1 MRKRITSLLLTLA
14 MMFSLVPALGVA
26 AGAAEV
32 PEITSG
38 GTYVENPTWSSVD
51 NHSGNRLGIASL
63 KGLMEAPSENAMY
76 IRLDSDLKYV
86 GDPEQSLQISVRG
99 VKHLD
104 LNGHDLI
111 YGSDL
116 EWGGKF
122 ITVAEGAE
130 LHIYDSRGGGY
141 VHYEGYIKDNA
152 EPGVRTL
159 IQVREGGKLFVNG
172 GTFTAGRSK
181 EIWGIWEHYENWR
194 NDTYTGNI
202 RNQIT
207 GDAIYLCGGSECVIN
222 GGSFH
227 GRGVGYGAI
236 TAINAKLIINGGY
249 FKGYG
254 GADGLQIGARTNFDG
269 TSEGACIINA
279 GEFDTHKLDRVYY
292 DTGIYDGGGKFRYG
306 EYGFAI
312 DNTYWNQ
319 TEEDYYGPPIEI
331 QYNPNAEVIVSGEGK
346 EERQTITVKPKEGTF
361 KLSNPGWDTY
371 SPDIAFGGS
380 EITRMVSIDSDSFTP
395 YFKGQ
400 EKWLAQDY
408 NDKTLYYTA
417 AIWQIFDND
426 GNAVSNEQMF
436 MGSGGFD
443 TLPKSVDMRQFKAT
457 NGKDRLQLTAGQ
469 SYILRC
475 TLMEVWDGDPSPE
488 AAIFTAEYRFTA
500 SAFDRSYIKYNITD
514 MKQKLDYPKFAL
526 ELTSKAHNSGITGT
540 YSNPRY
546 SYGYQDDSGWR
557 PLVSS
562 AYDYIRVLMTDL
574 PEGKQVVMGCFE
586 VQDDTGMKHRF
597 FDSRNVFVMPRIR
610 GGYERN
616 EGTPDYQLYDNNTF
630 QVEPIDYMGNYPG
643 IRLQA
648 VTGEQL
654 STAGLTFRDVH
665 WQRQNETTGV
675 WEDIQSDTLG
685 ARPDTGNGTLLLP
698 ESRSGTYRAYVTYY
712 GTWYST
718 SFTVEGSDYSSSQR
732 VKVTLDHNS
741 MEYHKDKSST
751 ITITPNYGSGD
762 WGTKWRPYF
771 LIYKWNVPE
780 TFYDRVKSLNS
791 TEQLSDGGLLLPLNG
806 TRPNSGDHEIYSNKV
821 TSAIPP
827 ISESV
832 VPGKYT
838 FIPYVKIYNGDS
850 TIIRDFQGDS
860 FTLNIL
866 RRMTGFDI
874 TAYGENVTNSGGTTP
889 ENAPKVVMREE
900 SNKMNLG
907 YVCIPGDANEFA
919 KGGEITWSSWNKDV
933 ATVTDDGVV
942 TAHRPGTALIGMSYE
957 YTFPTPTG
965 SETTEIVR
973 YIRVVVPIAE
983 VEIADTNW
991 DALVG
996 TKYNQVKLNV
1006 TRVRSCNGQWQ
1017 PAGNYVE
1024 SKVTGLSRYGY
1035 VSFNKEPTDTI
1046 AYNDSCYVHFALTA
1060 KPGYQFPLKPS
1071 NLAGTE
1077 FIANDLTLKIAR
1089 PGSDTADTAIKNG
1102 YSAINRNGYRWS
1114 PEDDAYGQD
1123 YQAHICGIY
1132 VSEAIPCILDPNAVY
1147 LDTVA
1152 IETAEPRDGDLRYS
1166 GKIPTDE
1173 AGWDALGRNM
1183 DMMNVRVL
1191 TMFGQK
1197 TADGG
1202 DLFGSNSQVFQL
1214 TQRLIG
1220 SGESYTP
1227 LAEGEYANSG
1237 YGNEM
1242 LENVYCLNWI
1252 DGKLVLDREKLK
1264 NARYTYGTYGHK
1276 LEIYGGRTGADGK
1289 TYYFS
1294 PDVRVLVNGK
1304 EVQVVTPE
1312 GENGYGT
1319 NKLTISY
1326 YYTINDPRPAIVNGT
1341 VSGLAAPVTGAMPQT
1356 GDQLTVTGTNTEY
1369 ETNDKMYVSGLIW
1382 FIDENGNNTLD
1393 EGEECTPGNGLSQDG
1408 RFLGGKAYSA
1418 YLVLTIEPEDGRINY
1433 SAFTLNLAGVTNPIS
1448 TSQARGVYTFPETE
1462 IVGYGVS
1469 GKVKSYNPGNA
1480 TTIQLM
1486 RGGVEQY
1493 KTTIPA
1499 ATGSGQVTQ
1508 DFNLDT
1514 VAAGTYDLVVTKPGH
1529 LTYTVKGVVVGDG
1542 PLDLTTMTGKPY
1554 STITLL
1560 CGDIAKNGY
1569 IDFADYQEL
1578 LSPANYGKKTT
1589 DTGVNE
1595 LADLNGN
1602 GYIDFADYQILLSSQ
1617 HYGKSTVTVDFAE

>member
-1 MRKRITSLLLTLA
+1 M
-14 MMFSLVPALGVA
+14 
-26 AGAAEV
+26 
-32 PEITSG
+32 
-38 GTYVENPTWSSVD
+38 
-51 NHSGNRLGIASL
+51 
-63 KGLMEAPSENAMY
+63 
-76 IRLDSDLKYV
+76 
-86 GDPEQSLQISVRG
+86 
-99 VKHLD
+99 
-104 LNGHDLI
+104 
-111 YGSDL
+111 
-116 EWGGKF
+116 
-122 ITVAEGAE
+122 
-130 LHIYDSRGGGY
+130 
-141 VHYEGYIKDNA
+141 
-152 EPGVRTL
+152 
-159 IQVREGGKLFVNG
+159 
-172 GTFTAGRSK
+172 
-181 EIWGIWEHYENWR
+181 
-194 NDTYTGNI
+194 
-202 RNQIT
+202 
-207 GDAIYLCGGSECVIN
+207 
-222 GGSFH
+222 
-227 GRGVGYGAI
+227 
-236 TAINAKLIINGGY
+236 
-249 FKGYG
+249 
-254 GADGLQIGARTNFDG
+254 
-269 TSEGACIINA
+269 
-279 GEFDTHKLDRVYY
+279 
-292 DTGIYDGGGKFRYG
+292 
-306 EYGFAI
+306 
-312 DNTYWNQ
+312 
-319 TEEDYYGPPIEI
+319 
-331 QYNPNAEVIVSGEGK
+331 IVSGTGK
-346 EERQTITVKPKEGTF
+346 EERQTATVTPKQGTF

-443 TLPKSVDMRQFKAT
+443 TQPKSVDMRQFKAK

-475 TLMEVWDGDPSPE
+475 TLMEAWDGDPSPE

-526 ELTSKAHNSGITGT
+526 EFTSKAYNSGITGT

-562 AYDYIRVLMTDL
+562 ESDVLRVLMTDL

-610 GGYERN
+610 GGYVPDR
-616 EGTPDYQLYDNNTF
+616 GTPDYQLYDNNTI
-630 QVEPIDYMGNYPG
+630 QVEPIEMGNYPG

-654 STAGLTFRDVH
+654 STAGLTCSDVH

-675 WEDIQSDTLG
+675 WEDIRSDTLG
-685 ARPDTGNGTLLLP
+685 ASPDASNGTLLLP
-698 ESRSGTYRAYVTYY
+698 ESRSGTYRAYVTYS
-712 GTWYST
+712 GTWYSP
-718 SFTVEGSDYSSSQR
+718 SFTVEGKDYSSSQS
-732 VKVTLDHNS
+732 VTVTLDRNS
-741 MEYHKDKSST
+741 MEYHKDRSST

-762 WGTKWRPYF
+762 WGTTWRPYF

-780 TFYDRVKSLNS
+780 QFYDRVKSLSS
-791 TEQLSDGGLLLPLNG
+791 TEQLSDGGLLLSLNG
-806 TRPNSGDHEIYSNKV
+806 TRPNSGEHEIYSKTV

-838 FIPYVKIYNGDS
+838 FIPYVKIYDGDS
-850 TIIRDFQGDS
+850 TIREFQGGS

-874 TAYGENVTNSGGTTP
+874 TAYGENVTNGGGTTT
-889 ENAPKVVMREE
+889 ENAPKVVMRED

-919 KGGEITWSSWNKDV
+919 KGGEITWRSWNQEV

-942 TAHRPGTALIGMSYE
+942 TAHCPGTALIGMFYK
-957 YTFPTPTG
+957 YTFPTSTG
-965 SETTEIVR
+965 SETNTIIR

-1046 AYNDSCYVHFALTA
+1046 AYNDSCYVQFALTA

-1071 NLAGTE
+1071 NLSGTE
-1077 FIANDLTLKIAR
+1077 FIANDTTLKIAR

-1102 YSAINRNGYRWS
+1102 YSAINRNGYRWD

-1132 VSEAIPCILDPNAVY
+1132 VSEAIPCIQDPNAVY

-1214 TQRLIG
+1214 TQPLIG

-1227 LAEGEYANSG
+1227 LAEGEYAQSNFG
-1237 YGNEM
+1237 METFNNVLC
-1242 LENVYCLNWI
+1242 LEEV
-1252 DGKLVLDREKLK
+1252 DGKLAYNREKLK

-1319 NKLTISY
+1319 NKLTIAY

-1341 VSGLAAPVTGAMPQT
+1341 VSGLKAPVTGAMPQT

-1393 EGEECTPGNGLSQDG
+1393 EGEQCTPGNGLSQDG
-1408 RFLGGKAYSA
+1408 RFLGGKTYSA

-1433 SAFTLNLAGVTNPIS
+1433 STFTLNLAGVTNPIS
-1448 TSQARGVYTFPETE
+1448 TSQARGVYTFPETQ
-1462 IVGYGVS
+1462 IVGCGVS
-1469 GKVKSYNPGNA
+1469 GNVESFNSGTDPV
-1480 TTIQLM
+1480 TIQLIEQGASEAAYETTVT
-1486 RGGVEQY
+1486 GGTQSGS
-1493 KTTIPA
+1493 KFT
-1499 ATGSGQVTQ
+1499 ATYSFFDVPSGTYTMKVMKKNHVTREYTVTVGAEAVTQ
-1508 DFNLDT
+1508 D
-1514 VAAGTYDLVVTKPGH
+1514 VKIH
-1529 LTYTVKGVVVGDG
+1529 LIGDINGDG
-1542 PLDLTTMTGKPY
+1542 RVNVVDYNKVIAHTKGSIILKEYEFACGNVNGDASINVVDYTKI
-1554 STITLL
+1554 ITHTK
-1560 CGDIAKNGY
+1560 G
-1569 IDFADYQEL
+1569 
-1578 LSPANYGKKTT
+1578 
-1589 DTGVNE
+1589 
-1595 LADLNGN
+1595 
-1602 GYIDFADYQILLSSQ
+1602 SSSLW
-1617 HYGKSTVTVDFAE
+1617 K

>member
-38 GTYVENPTWSSVD
+38 GTYVENPGWSSVD
-51 NHSGNRLGIASL
+51 NRSGNRIGIASL

-86 GDPEQSLQISVRG
+86 GDPEQDLEISVRG

-116 EWGGKF
+116 KGGGDF
-122 ITVAEGAE
+122 ITVAKGAE

-159 IQVREGGKLFVNG
+159 IEVREGGKLFVNG

-181 EIWGIWEHYENWR
+181 EIWGIWEHYEDWR

-254 GADGLQIGARTNFDG
+254 GADGLQIGARTNSDG

-292 DTGIYDGGGKFRYG
+292 DTGIYDGGRKFRYG

-331 QYNPNAEVIVSGEGK
+331 QYNPNAEVIVSGTGK
-346 EERQTITVKPKEGTF
+346 EERQTATVTPKEGTF

-408 NDKTLYYTA
+408 NDKTQYYTA
-417 AIWQIFDND
+417 AVWQIFDND

-443 TLPKSVDMRQFKAT
+443 TLPTSVDMRQFKAT

-475 TLMEVWDGDPSPE
+475 TLMEAWDGDPSPV
-488 AAIFTAEYRFTA
+488 AAISTAEYRFTA

-526 ELTSKAHNSGITGT
+526 EFTSKAYNSGITGT

-562 AYDYIRVLMTDL
+562 ESDVLRVLVTDL

-597 FDSRNVFVMPRIR
+597 FDSRNVFVMPHIR
-610 GGYERN
+610 CGYERN
-616 EGTPDYQLYDNNTF
+616 EGTPDYQLYDNNTI
-630 QVEPIDYMGNYPG
+630 QVEPLDYMGNYPG

-654 STAGLTFRDVH
+654 STARLTFRDVH

-675 WEDIQSDTLG
+675 WEDIQSNTLG

-762 WGTKWRPYF
+762 WGTTWSPYF

-780 TFYDRVKSLNS
+780 KFYDSVKSLSS
-791 TEQLSDGGLLLPLNG
+791 TVPRSDGGLLLPLNG
-806 TRPNSGDHEIYSNKV
+806 TWPNSEREEIYSQKV

-838 FIPYVKIYNGDS
+838 FIPYVKIYDGDS
-850 TIIRDFQGDS
+850 TIIHKFQGEA

-874 TAYGENVTNSGGTTP
+874 TAYGENVTNGGGTTT
-889 ENAPKVVMREE
+889 ENAPKVVMRED

-919 KGGEITWSSWNKDV
+919 KGGEITWMSWDQEV
-933 ATVTDDGVV
+933 ATVTNDGVV
-942 TAHRPGTALIGMSYE
+942 TAHRPGTALIGMFYE

-965 SETTEIVR
+965 SETTTIIR

-983 VEIADTNW
+983 VEIAETNW

-1006 TRVRSCNGQWQ
+1006 TRVRSCNGEWQ

-1035 VSFNKEPTDTI
+1035 VSFNKEPTDKI
-1046 AYNDSCYVHFALTA
+1046 AYNDSCYVQFALTA

-1071 NLAGTE
+1071 NLSGTE
-1077 FIANDLTLKIAR
+1077 FIANDTTLKIAR

-1102 YSAINRNGYRWS
+1102 YSAINQLGYRWY
-1114 PEDDAYGQD
+1114 PDDDAYGQD

-1132 VSEAIPCILDPNAVY
+1132 VLEAIPCIQDPNAVY

-1173 AGWDALGRNM
+1173 AGWDALGRYM

-1202 DLFGSNSQVFQL
+1202 DLFGSNSQVFKL
-1214 TQRLIG
+1214 TQPLIG
-1220 SGESYTP
+1220 SGNSYAP
-1227 LAEGEYANSG
+1227 LAEGEYAQSNFG
-1237 YGNEM
+1237 METFNNVLC
-1242 LENVYCLNWI
+1242 LEKV
-1252 DGKLVLDREKLK
+1252 DGELAYNREKLK

-1319 NKLTISY
+1319 SKLTIAY

-1408 RFLGGKAYSA
+1408 RFLGGKTYSA
-1418 YLVLTIEPEDGRINY
+1418 FLVLTIEPEDGRINY
-1433 SAFTLNLAGVTNPIS
+1433 STFTLNLAGVSSPIS

-1462 IVGYGVS
+1462 TVGYGVS
-1469 GKVKSYNPGNA
+1469 GNVESFNSG
-1480 TTIQLM
+1480 TDEVTIQLIED
-1486 RGGVEQY
+1486 GASE
-1493 KTTIPA
+1493 A
-1499 ATGSGQVTQ
+1499 AYEVQVTGGTQ
-1508 DFNLDT
+1508 SGNKFTASYSFSD
-1514 VAAGTYDLVVTKPGH
+1514 VPSGTYTMKVIKNNHVTRE
-1529 LTYTVKGVVVGDG
+1529 YTITVGAEAVAQDVEIWLKGDVTGDG
-1542 PLDLTTMTGKPY
+1542 KVDMKDWSRIRNHITETNLLTDDYAIACADVINDGK
-1554 STITLL
+1554 
-1560 CGDIAKNGY
+1560 
-1569 IDFADYQEL
+1569 IDMKDW
-1578 LSPANYGKKTT
+1578 SRVRGH
-1589 DTGVNE
+1589 VNE
-1595 LADLNGN
+1595 SNPLW
-1602 GYIDFADYQILLSSQ
+1602 
-1617 HYGKSTVTVDFAE
+1617 

>member
-51 NHSGNRLGIASL
+51 NRSGNRLGIASL

-86 GDPEQSLQISVRG
+86 GDPEQSLQIFVRG

-331 QYNPNAEVIVSGEGK
+331 QYNPNAEVIVSGTGK
-346 EERQTITVKPKEGTF
+346 EERQTATVTPKEGTF

-443 TLPKSVDMRQFKAT
+443 TLPTSVDMRQFKAT

-475 TLMEVWDGDPSPE
+475 TLMEAWDGDPSPV
-488 AAIFTAEYRFTA
+488 AAISTAEYRFTA

-526 ELTSKAHNSGITGT
+526 EFTSKAYNSGITST

-562 AYDYIRVLMTDL
+562 ESDVLRVLMTDL

-597 FDSRNVFVMPRIR
+597 FDSRNVFVMPHIR
-610 GGYERN
+610 CGYERK
-616 EGTPDYQLYDNNTF
+616 EGTPDYQLYDNNTI
-630 QVEPIDYMGNYPG
+630 QVEPLDYMGNYPG

-654 STAGLTFRDVH
+654 STAGLTCSDVH
-665 WQRQNETTGV
+665 WQRLNETTGV

-685 ARPDTGNGTLLLP
+685 ASPDASNGTLLLP

-718 SFTVEGSDYSSSQR
+718 SFTVEGKDYSSSQR
-732 VKVTLDHNS
+732 VTVTLDRNS
-741 MEYHKDKSST
+741 MEYHKDRSST

-762 WGTKWRPYF
+762 WGTTWRPYF

-780 TFYDRVKSLNS
+780 TFYDRVKSLTS
-791 TEQLSDGGLLLPLNG
+791 TEQLLDGGLLLSLNG
-806 TRPNSGDHEIYSNKV
+806 TRPNSGEHEIYSKTV

-838 FIPYVKIYNGDS
+838 FIPYVKIYDGDS
-850 TIIRDFQGDS
+850 TIIHKFQGEA

-866 RRMTGFDI
+866 QRMTGFDI
-874 TAYGENVTNSGGTTP
+874 TAYGENVTQGRGTTLSDTP
-889 ENAPKVVMREE
+889 KIVMSENSDR
-900 SNKMNLG
+900 MNLG
-907 YVCIPGDANEFA
+907 YVCIPGDTTEF
-919 KGGEITWSSWNKDV
+919 KGKVTWHSNNTSV
-933 ATVTDDGVV
+933 ATVNNDDELV
-942 TAHRPGTALIGMSYE
+942 AHRPGTTLITASYTG
-957 YTFPTPTG
+957 TFPTPDGGT
-965 SETTEIVR
+965 ETLRFERTLL
-973 YIRVVVPIAE
+973 VVVPIAE

-1006 TRVRSCNGQWQ
+1006 TRVRSCNGEWQ
-1017 PAGNYVE
+1017 LAGNYVE
-1024 SKVTGLSRYGY
+1024 SKVTDLSRYGY
-1035 VSFNKEPTDTI
+1035 VSFDKEPTDTI
-1046 AYNDSCYVHFALTA
+1046 AYNDSCYVQFALTA

-1071 NLAGTE
+1071 NRSGTE
-1077 FIANDLTLKIAR
+1077 FIANDTTLKIAR

-1102 YSAINRNGYRWS
+1102 YSAINQLGYRWD
-1114 PEDDAYGQD
+1114 PEFDGYDGW
-1123 YQAHICGIY
+1123 QANRCGIY

-1202 DLFGSNSQVFQL
+1202 DLFGSNSQVFKL
-1214 TQRLIG
+1214 TQPLIG

-1237 YGNEM
+1237 YGSEM
-1242 LENVYCLNWI
+1242 FENVYCVDFI
-1252 DGKLVLDREKLK
+1252 DGQFVLDRETLK

-1319 NKLTISY
+1319 NKLTIAY

-1341 VSGLAAPVTGAMPQT
+1341 VSGLKAPVTGAMPQT

-1393 EGEECTPGNGLSQDG
+1393 EGEQCTPGNGLSQDG
-1408 RFLGGKAYSA
+1408 RFLGGKTYSA

-1448 TSQARGVYTFPETE
+1448 TSQARGVYTFPKTE
-1462 IVGYGVS
+1462 IVGCGVS
-1469 GKVKSYNPGNA
+1469 GKVESFNSGTDA
-1480 TTIQLM
+1480 VTIQLFQEGQDTAAYETKVS
-1486 RGGVEQY
+1486 GGTQSGNKFTASYSFSDVPSGTYTMKVMKPKHATREY
-1493 KTTIPA
+1493 TITV
-1499 ATGSGQVTQ
+1499 ATEAVTQ
-1508 DFNLDT
+1508 DVEIWLKGDATGDGIINSTDAMQINRY
-1514 VAAGTYDLVVTKPGH
+1514 AATKPSMFDQGDDA
-1529 LTYTVKGVVVGDG
+1529 LKAYKLLVADINGDG
-1542 PLDLTTMTGKPY
+1542 IVNSTDSMQINRYVASKP
-1554 STITLL
+1554 SKF
-1560 CGDIAKNGY
+1560 DS
-1569 IDFADYQEL
+1569 F
-1578 LSPANYGKKTT
+1578 
-1589 DTGVNE
+1589 
-1595 LADLNGN
+1595 
-1602 GYIDFADYQILLSSQ
+1602 
-1617 HYGKSTVTVDFAE
+1617 

>member
-1 MRKRITSLLLTLA
+1 MKTKKRSKILSLLLALS
-14 MMFSLVPALGVA
+14 MLVGMLPLSVIPAN
-26 AGAAEV
+26 AAEV

-38 GTYVENPTWSSVD
+38 GTYVENPRWSSVD
-51 NHSGNRLGIASL
+51 NRSGNRTGIASL

-86 GDPEQSLQISVRG
+86 GDPEPDLQIYVRG

-111 YGSDL
+111 YGTDSPY
-116 EWGGKF
+116 GYSF
-122 ITVAEGAE
+122 IQVMKGAE

-141 VHYEGYIKDNA
+141 VHYEGYLKDHETGKLRN
-152 EPGVRTL
+152 VIT
-159 IQVREGGKLFVNG
+159 VWGGKLFVNG

-181 EIWGIWEHYENWR
+181 EMWGIWEHYEKYR

-202 RNQIT
+202 RHQIV
-207 GDAIYLCGGSECVIN
+207 GNAIELCEGSECVIN

-227 GRGVGYGAI
+227 GRGDDHGAV
-236 TAINAKLIINGGY
+236 TATNSKLIINGGY
-249 FKGYG
+249 FKGFG
-254 GADGLQIGARTNFDG
+254 GASALQVGAQSNSDG
-269 TSEGACIINA
+269 TKKGSCAINA
-279 GEFDTHKLDRVYY
+279 GEFDTHKIDREYY
-292 DTGIYDGGGKFRYG
+292 DSGKYDGRPDVFTYGKYG
-306 EYGFAI
+306 KAI
-312 DNTYWNQ
+312 DNKYWDWRQ
-319 TEEDYYGPPIEI
+319 GQGVYYEPTIEI
-331 QYNPNAEVIVSGEGK
+331 QYNPNAEVIVSGTGK
-346 EERQTITVKPKEGTF
+346 EERQTATVTPKQGTF

-417 AIWQIFDND
+417 AVWQIFDND

-443 TLPKSVDMRQFKAT
+443 TQPKSVDMRQFKAK

-475 TLMEVWDGDPSPE
+475 TLMEAWDGDPSPV
-488 AAIFTAEYRFTA
+488 AAISTAEYRFTA

-526 ELTSKAHNSGITGT
+526 EFTSKAYNSGITGT

-562 AYDYIRVLMTDL
+562 ADDYIRVLMTDL

-597 FDSRNVFVMPRIR
+597 FDSRNVFVMPHIR
-610 GGYERN
+610 CGYERN
-616 EGTPDYQLYDNNTF
+616 EGTPDYQLYDNNTI
-630 QVEPIDYMGNYPG
+630 QVEPLDYMGNYPG

-665 WQRQNETTGV
+665 WQRLNETTGV
-675 WEDIQSDTLG
+675 WEDIQSNTLG
-685 ARPDTGNGTLLLP
+685 ATPDTSTGTLRLP

-718 SFTVEGSDYSSSQR
+718 SFTVEGKDYSSSQS
-732 VKVTLDHNS
+732 VTVTLDHNS

-780 TFYDRVKSLNS
+780 KFYDRVKSLGS

-850 TIIRDFQGDS
+850 TTIREFQEGS

-874 TAYGENVTNSGGTTP
+874 TAYGENITNCGGTST
-889 ENAPKVVMREE
+889 EDAPKVVMREE

-919 KGGEITWSSWNKDV
+919 KGGEITWRSWNNDV
-933 ATVTDDGVV
+933 ATVTDEGVV
-942 TAHRPGTALIGMSYE
+942 TAHRPGTALIGMFYK

-965 SETTEIVR
+965 SETTTIIR

-996 TKYNQVKLNV
+996 TTYNQVKLNV
-1006 TRVRSCNGQWQ
+1006 TRVRSCNGEWQ

-1035 VSFNKEPTDTI
+1035 VSFDKEPTDKI

-1071 NLAGTE
+1071 NLSGTE
-1077 FIANDLTLKIAR
+1077 FIANDTTLKIAR

-1132 VSEAIPCILDPNAVY
+1132 VSEAIPCIQDPNAVY
-1147 LDTVA
+1147 LETVA

-1202 DLFGSNSQVFQL
+1202 DLFGSSSLVFKL
-1214 TQRLIG
+1214 TEPLLG
-1220 SGESYTP
+1220 SGESYAP
-1227 LAEGEYANSG
+1227 LAEGEYANSV
-1237 YGNEM
+1237 YGTE
-1242 LENVYCLNWI
+1242 LFENVYCVDFI
-1252 DGKLVLDREKLK
+1252 DGQFVLDREKLK

-1319 NKLTISY
+1319 NKLTIAY

-1341 VSGLAAPVTGAMPQT
+1341 VSGLADPVTGAMPQT
-1356 GDQLTVTGTNTEY
+1356 SDQLTVTGINTENQ
-1369 ETNDKMYVSGLIW
+1369 TNNKMYVSALIW

-1393 EGEECTPGNGLSQDG
+1393 EGEQCTPGNGLSQDG
-1408 RFLGGKAYSA
+1408 RFLGGKTYSA

-1469 GKVKSYNPGNA
+1469 GNVESFNSG
-1480 TTIQLM
+1480 TDEVTIQLI
-1486 RGGVEQY
+1486 EQGQSEAAY
-1493 KTTIPA
+1493 ETT
-1499 ATGSGQVTQ
+1499 ATGGTQIGNKFTAPYTFYDIPSGTYTIKVIKNKHATREYTITVGAEAVTQ
-1508 DFNLDT
+1508 DVKINLIGD
-1514 VAAGTYDLVVTKPGH
+1514 VT
-1529 LTYTVKGVVVGDG
+1529 GDG
-1542 PLDLTTMTGKPY
+1542 NINPMDHSRLYAHLNDIMPLTDEYALKCADVTGDGNVNPMDHSRLY
-1554 STITLL
+1554 AHLN
-1560 CGDIAKNGY
+1560 DIMPL
-1569 IDFADYQEL
+1569 F
-1578 LSPANYGKKTT
+1578 
-1589 DTGVNE
+1589 
-1595 LADLNGN
+1595 
-1602 GYIDFADYQILLSSQ
+1602 
-1617 HYGKSTVTVDFAE
+1617 

>member
-51 NHSGNRLGIASL
+51 NRSGNRLGIASL

-86 GDPEQSLQISVRG
+86 GDPEQSLQIFVRG

-331 QYNPNAEVIVSGEGK
+331 QYNPNAEVIVSGTGK
-346 EERQTITVKPKEGTF
+346 EERQTATVTPKEGTF

-443 TLPKSVDMRQFKAT
+443 TQPKSVDMRQFKAK

-475 TLMEVWDGDPSPE
+475 TLMEAWDGDPSPV
-488 AAIFTAEYRFTA
+488 AAISTAEYRFTA

-526 ELTSKAHNSGITGT
+526 EFTSKAYNSGITST

-562 AYDYIRVLMTDL
+562 ESDVLRVLMTDL

-597 FDSRNVFVMPRIR
+597 FDSRNVFVMPHIR
-610 GGYERN
+610 CGYERK
-616 EGTPDYQLYDNNTF
+616 EGTPDYQLYDNNTI
-630 QVEPIDYMGNYPG
+630 QVEPLDYMGNYPG

-685 ARPDTGNGTLLLP
+685 ASPDASNGTLLLP

-718 SFTVEGSDYSSSQR
+718 SFTVEGKDYSSSQR
-732 VKVTLDHNS
+732 VTVTLDRNS
-741 MEYHKDKSST
+741 MEYHKDRSST

-762 WGTKWRPYF
+762 WGTTWRPYF

-780 TFYDRVKSLNS
+780 TFYDRVKSLTS
-791 TEQLSDGGLLLPLNG
+791 TEQLLDGGLLLSLNG
-806 TRPNSGDHEIYSNKV
+806 TRPNSGEHEIYSKTV

-838 FIPYVKIYNGDS
+838 FIPYVKIYDGDS
-850 TIIRDFQGDS
+850 TIIHKFQGEA

-866 RRMTGFDI
+866 QRMTGFDI
-874 TAYGENVTNSGGTTP
+874 TAYGENVTQGRGTTLSDTP
-889 ENAPKVVMREE
+889 KIVMSENSDR
-900 SNKMNLG
+900 MNLG

-919 KGGEITWSSWNKDV
+919 KGGEITWRSWNKDV

-942 TAHRPGTALIGMSYE
+942 TAHRPGTALIGMTYE

-965 SETTEIVR
+965 SETTEIIR

-1006 TRVRSCNGQWQ
+1006 TRVRSCNGEWQ
-1017 PAGNYVE
+1017 LAGNYVE
-1024 SKVTGLSRYGY
+1024 SKVTDLSRYGY
-1035 VSFNKEPTDTI
+1035 VSFDKEPTDTI
-1046 AYNDSCYVHFALTA
+1046 AYNDSCYVQFALTA

-1071 NLAGTE
+1071 NLSGTE
-1077 FIANDLTLKIAR
+1077 FIANDTTLKIAR

-1102 YSAINRNGYRWS
+1102 YSAINQLGYRWD
-1114 PEDDAYGQD
+1114 PEFDGYDGW
-1123 YQAHICGIY
+1123 QANRCGIY

-1202 DLFGSNSQVFQL
+1202 DLFGSNSQVFKL
-1214 TQRLIG
+1214 TQPLIG

-1237 YGNEM
+1237 YGSEM
-1242 LENVYCLNWI
+1242 FENVYCVDFI
-1252 DGKLVLDREKLK
+1252 DGQFVLDRETLK

-1319 NKLTISY
+1319 NKLTIAY

-1341 VSGLAAPVTGAMPQT
+1341 VSGLKAPVTGAMPQT

-1393 EGEECTPGNGLSQDG
+1393 EGEQCTPGNGLSQDG
-1408 RFLGGKAYSA
+1408 RFLGGKTYSA

-1448 TSQARGVYTFPETE
+1448 TSQARGVYTFPKTE
-1462 IVGYGVS
+1462 IVGCGVS
-1469 GKVKSYNPGNA
+1469 GKVESFNSGTDA
-1480 TTIQLM
+1480 VTIQLFQEGQDTAAYETKVS
-1486 RGGVEQY
+1486 GGTQSGNKFTASYSFSDVPSGTYTMKVMKPKHATREY
-1493 KTTIPA
+1493 TITV
-1499 ATGSGQVTQ
+1499 ATEAVTQ
-1508 DFNLDT
+1508 DVEIWLKGDATGDGIINSTDAMQINRY
-1514 VAAGTYDLVVTKPGH
+1514 AATKPSMFDQGDDA
-1529 LTYTVKGVVVGDG
+1529 LKAYKLLVADINGDG
-1542 PLDLTTMTGKPY
+1542 IVNSTDSMQINRYVASKP
-1554 STITLL
+1554 SKF
-1560 CGDIAKNGY
+1560 DS
-1569 IDFADYQEL
+1569 F
-1578 LSPANYGKKTT
+1578 
-1589 DTGVNE
+1589 
-1595 LADLNGN
+1595 
-1602 GYIDFADYQILLSSQ
+1602 
-1617 HYGKSTVTVDFAE
+1617 

>member
-1 MRKRITSLLLTLA
+1 MKTKKRSKIVSLLLALS
-14 MMFSLVPALGVA
+14 MLVGMLPLSVIPAS
-26 AGAAEV
+26 AAEV

-38 GTYVENPTWSSVD
+38 GTYVENPRWSSVD
-51 NHSGNRLGIASL
+51 NRSGNRVGIASL

-86 GDPEQSLQISVRG
+86 GDPEQSLQIYVRG

-181 EIWGIWEHYENWR
+181 EIWGTWEHYENWR

-254 GADGLQIGARTNFDG
+254 GADALQIGARTNFDG

-279 GEFDTHKLDRVYY
+279 GEFDTHKLERVYY

-319 TEEDYYGPPIEI
+319 TEESYYGPPIEI
-331 QYNPNAEVIVSGEGK
+331 QYNPNAEVIVSGKGK

-361 KLSNPGWDTY
+361 KLNNPGWDTY

-408 NDKTLYYTA
+408 NNKTLYYTA
-417 AIWQIFDND
+417 AVWQIFDND

-443 TLPKSVDMRQFKAT
+443 TQPKSVDMRQFKAK

-475 TLMEVWDGDPSPE
+475 TLMEAWDGDPSPV
-488 AAIFTAEYRFTA
+488 AAISTAEYRFTA

-526 ELTSKAHNSGITGT
+526 EFTSKAYNSGITGT

-562 AYDYIRVLMTDL
+562 ESDVLRVLMTDL

-610 GGYERN
+610 CGYEPDR
-616 EGTPDYQLYDNNTF
+616 GTPDYQLYDNNTI
-630 QVEPIDYMGNYPG
+630 QVEPIEMGNYPG

-654 STAGLTFRDVH
+654 STAGLTCSDVH

-685 ARPDTGNGTLLLP
+685 ASPDASNGTLLLP
-698 ESRSGTYRAYVTYY
+698 ASRSGTYRAYVTYS
-712 GTWYST
+712 GTWYSP
-718 SFTVEGSDYSSSQR
+718 SFTVEGKDYSSSQS
-732 VKVTLDHNS
+732 VTVTLDHNS
-741 MEYHKDKSST
+741 MEYHKDRSST

-780 TFYDRVKSLNS
+780 KFYDRVKSLSS

-850 TIIRDFQGDS
+850 TTIREFQEGS

-874 TAYGENVTNSGGTTP
+874 TAYGENITNGGGTST
-889 ENAPKVVMREE
+889 EDAPKVVMREE

-919 KGGEITWSSWNKDV
+919 KGGEITWRSWNEDV

-942 TAHRPGTALIGMSYE
+942 TAHRPGTALIGMFYE

-965 SETTEIVR
+965 SETTTIIR

-996 TKYNQVKLNV
+996 TTYNQVKLNV
-1006 TRVRSCNGQWQ
+1006 TRVRSCNGEWQ

-1035 VSFNKEPTDTI
+1035 VSFDKEPTDKI

-1071 NLAGTE
+1071 NLSGTE
-1077 FIANDLTLKIAR
+1077 FIANDTTLKIAR

-1132 VSEAIPCILDPNAVY
+1132 VSEAIPCIQDPNAVY
-1147 LDTVA
+1147 LETVA

-1197 TADGG
+1197 TEDGG
-1202 DLFGSNSQVFQL
+1202 DLFGSNSQVFKL
-1214 TQRLIG
+1214 TEPLIG
-1220 SGESYTP
+1220 SGESYAP

-1237 YGNEM
+1237 YGGETFT
-1242 LENVYCLNWI
+1242 NVYCVDLI
-1252 DGKLVLDREKLK
+1252 DGQFVLDREKLK

-1276 LEIYGGRTGADGK
+1276 LEIYGGRTCADGK

-1319 NKLTISY
+1319 NKLTIAY

-1341 VSGLAAPVTGAMPQT
+1341 VSGLKAPVTGAMPQT

-1393 EGEECTPGNGLSQDG
+1393 EGEQCTPGNGLSQDG
-1408 RFLGGKAYSA
+1408 RFLGGKTYSA

-1448 TSQARGVYTFPETE
+1448 TSQARGVYTFPKTE

-1469 GKVKSYNPGNA
+1469 GNVESFNSG
-1480 TTIQLM
+1480 TDQVTIQLIEQGQSEPAYETIVS
-1486 RGGVEQY
+1486 GGTQSGNKFTASYSFSDDPSGTYTMKVMKQNHVTREY
-1493 KTTIPA
+1493 TI
-1499 ATGSGQVTQ
+1499 TVGSSNVTQ
-1508 DFNLDT
+1508 D
-1514 VAAGTYDLVVTKPGH
+1514 VKIH
-1529 LTYTVKGVVVGDG
+1529 LKGDINGDG
-1542 PLDLTTMTGKPY
+1542 KITIVDYAKANSHARGVTWLTGYELKCADVVANDGKVTMADAGRINAHARKT
-1554 STITLL
+1554 SLL
-1560 CGDIAKNGY
+1560 W
-1569 IDFADYQEL
+1569 
-1578 LSPANYGKKTT
+1578 
-1589 DTGVNE
+1589 
-1595 LADLNGN
+1595 
-1602 GYIDFADYQILLSSQ
+1602 
-1617 HYGKSTVTVDFAE
+1617 